1 MAYVAGIMQTDI
13 ITDLIGFIAGLILAV
28 CFLPQL
34 IKTWKEKSAGDVSM
48 SMLVLNL
55 IAALLYE
62 IYAWRLGLTPVV
74 VMNGIFATL
83 VFFEIM
89 MKVYYDRGSS
99 TNPGRKP

>member
-1 MAYVAGIMQTDI
+1 MQTDTT
-13 ITDLIGFIAGLILAV
+13 TDLIGFVAGLILAV

-48 SMLVLNL
+48 SMLVMNL

-62 IYAWRLGLTPVV
+62 VYAWRLGLIPVV
-74 VMNGIFATL
+74 IMNGIFATL

-89 MKVYYDRGSS
+89 MKVYYDRGSP
-99 TNPGRKP
+99 TNSSRTP